1 MQGGTT
7 PSFGTIEAVT
17 RALRQHDAHERRLG
31 RRAEHHEDNDSA
43 TTRVHVLIRARGG
56 DFVYSDAELDAMR
69 CDVLA
74 AKRAGAH
81 GVVLG
86 ALTRERALDVAALA
100 PLVAAAR
107 PEMQVIAGRKAGGW
121 RTA

>member
-1 MQGGTT
+1 M
-7 PSFGTIEAVT
+7 
-17 RALRQHDAHERRLG
+17 
-31 RRAEHHEDNDSA
+31 
-43 TTRVHVLIRARGG
+43 HVLIRARGG

-86 ALTRERALDVAALA
+86 ALTRERALDVTALA

-107 PEMQVIAGRKAGGW
+107 PEMQVIAGRKAGGGALLEAAAAPHSS
-121 RTA
+121 RDRSRGG